1 MSHKNNNS
9 YISEFGVGL
18 VLFGIGLL
26 IYNLFP
32 FTKVIIS
39 SYLNIYL
46 LVFIL
51 GIIRGINKNF
61 RGNDWWIIMVLAAFL
76 WLAHLD
82 LVRYTLW
89 GVIFPA
95 VLVIV
100 GARIIL
106 SRKNKSLSKN
116 RQPSY
121 TEVNDTPQ
129 LPLDDADTPEEPLHY
144 HYQNH
149 QDSTG
154 SQHRNQAHNTDNPYD
169 TGNDYIRVD
178 TVLGSNSKVVI
189 SKNFQGG
196 NVSSIMGSTD
206 LILSKSDI
214 NGTAYLDLFTLMGEI
229 NIIVPADF
237 NVINNTPS
245 LLGSVEDK
253 RNFMT
258 EVNNNKNLILR
269 GQVILGSVNIKNF

>member
-1 MSHKNNNS
+1 MHPKNNNS

-32 FTKVIIS
+32 FTKMIIA
-39 SYLNIYL
+39 SYLNVYL
-46 LVFIL
+46 LIFIL

-61 RGNDWWIIMVLAAFL
+61 RGNDWWIIMIIAAFL
-76 WLAHLD
+76 WLANLD
-82 LVRYTLW
+82 LVRYPLW
-89 GVIFPA
+89 GVLCPA

-106 SRKNKSLSKN
+106 SRKNKSIAKN
-116 RQPSY
+116 AAQPY
-121 TEVNDTPQ
+121 TEVNDIPQ
-129 LPLDDADTPEEPLHY
+129 LPIDDTGIPGAEQHY
-144 HYQNH
+144 HHQEEQTANH
-149 QDSTG
+149 SRHHHHTG
-154 SQHRNQAHNTDNPYD
+154 SSYD
-169 TGNDYIRVD
+169 AANDYVRVD

-196 NVSSIMGSTD
+196 NVSSIMGSTN
-206 LILSKSDI
+206 LILSKADI
-214 NGTAYLDLFTLMGEI
+214 NGTAYLDIFTLMGEI

-237 NVINNTPS
+237 NIINNTPS

-258 EVNNNKNLILR
+258 ETNNDKNLVLR
-269 GQVILGSVNIKNF
+269 GQVIMGSVNIKNF

>member
-1 MSHKNNNS
+1 MNHKNNNS

-39 SYLNIYL
+39 SYINVYL

-61 RGNDWWIIMVLAAFL
+61 KGNDWWIIMVLAAFL
-76 WLAHLD
+76 WMANLD
-82 LVRYTLW
+82 LVKYTLW

-106 SRKNKSLSKN
+106 SRKNKSLAKN
-116 RQPSY
+116 RQTSY

-129 LPLDDADTPEEPLHY
+129 LPIEDTDIPGNSHQY
-144 HYQNH
+144 HYQDQQH
-149 QDSTG
+149 TG
-154 SQHRNQAHNTDNPYD
+154 SGHRTSHTTDNRYD
-169 TGNDYIRVD
+169 NNNDYIRVD

-196 NVSSIMGSTD
+196 NISSIMGSTD

-214 NGTAYLDLFTLMGEI
+214 DGTAYLDLFTLMGEI